1 MLYQT
6 WNLRCIPFFKEEITE
21 DDQDTSIYPSI
32 KEFQQADIYTPELR
46 TLLVNYVNNC
56 KDIVATTLKRY
67 NSYQQQFHMGL
78 AYYTDGEIIFNNF
91 LMDYIQNDDFAIPVL
106 WMELIKKKDFKVD
119 PFTLD
124 FDLITSGKIDIFK
137 TVNETFDQLPTV
149 QKAMKI

>member
-21 DDQDTSIYPSI
+21 DDLGKTIYPSI
-32 KEFQQADIYTPELR
+32 KEFQQTDIYTPELR
-46 TLLVNYVNNC
+46 TLLISYVSNC

-67 NSYQQQFHMGL
+67 NPYQQQFHMGL

-91 LMDYIQNDDFAIPVL
+91 LMDYILRNDFAIPAAWL
-106 WMELIKKKDFKVD
+106 ELIKKKDFKVD

-124 FDLITSGKIDIFK
+124 LDLITSGKIDILQ
-137 TVNETFDQLPTV
+137 TVNEIFDQLPTI
-149 QKAMKI
+149 QKVMKI